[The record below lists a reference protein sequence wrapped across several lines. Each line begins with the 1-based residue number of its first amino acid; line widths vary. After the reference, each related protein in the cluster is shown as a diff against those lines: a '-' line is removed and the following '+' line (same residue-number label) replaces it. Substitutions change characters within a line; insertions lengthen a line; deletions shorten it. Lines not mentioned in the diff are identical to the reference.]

1 MLRPAGRGDCR
12 DTPGTIKASRTRK
25 EAEMPPIIQN
35 QTKPVLLTVK
45 DLLHTLTPP
54 APPAPAA
61 APPVLTP
68 VGVPRTPF
76 TGRRVHFVGI
86 GGSGMCG
93 LAHMLLKFGALVSG
107 TDRSQSAVTLRLA
120 EVGANILYE
129 QKAESVP
136 AGTEIIVHSAAIKP
150 EHAELVEG
158 RSRRCE
164 ILKYAQMLGRVMSL
178 KRGIAI
184 AGTHGKSTTTAMTA
198 HVLLAAQKDPSYVVG
213 ATCKQLGGSA
223 RSGGG
228 DLFVVEACEYDRS
241 FHNLR
246 PHIGVALNVEED
258 HLDYYQK
265 GIGEIVESFAKFLG
279 QIDPQGLAIIAAAD
293 ANCATAAKNIEAKV
307 ETYGVD
313 MPADW
318 QATGIRRFQG
328 RAHFQVTY
336 KGKKMGR
343 LVLGLPGRHNVGN
356 ATVAAAIATHC
367 GVAWEDIAAAV
378 ETFRGADRRSQLLGR
393 FTLPEF
399 PGDVPVTVV
408 DDYGHHPTE
417 IRTTLLALRDHY
429 RPRRLVCIFQPHQHS
444 RTRHLLDDFARSFNH
459 ADLTILP
466 DIYFVRDSEADR
478 QAVNSGT
485 LVRRLQENG
494 REAMYM
500 PTFKEIVDHL
510 MDHMLPG
517 DLLVSMGAGPVWEV
531 TDELVR
537 RLRGTGTA

>member
-1 MLRPAGRGDCR
+1 
-12 DTPGTIKASRTRK
+12 
-25 EAEMPPIIQN
+25 MPPIIQT
-35 QTKPVLLTVK
+35 QPVVFTVK
-45 DLLHTLTPP
+45 DLMHTLAPPALTPP
-54 APPAPAA
+54 GA
-61 APPVLTP
+61 
-68 VGVPRTPF
+68 PRTPF

-107 TDRSQSAVTLRLA
+107 TDRAASAVTLQLA
-120 EVGANILYE
+120 EVGASVTYE
-129 QKAESVP
+129 QKAEAVP
-136 AGTEIIVHSAAIKP
+136 AGTEIVVHSAAIKP
-150 EHAELVEG
+150 EHPELAEARG
-158 RSRRCE
+158 RHCE

-178 KRGIAI
+178 KQGIAI

-198 HVLLAAQKDPSYVVG
+198 HVLLAAGKDPSYVVG
-213 ATCKQLGGSA
+213 ATCQQLGGSA

-228 DLFVVEACEYDRS
+228 ELFVVEACEYDRS

-246 PHIGVALNVEED
+246 PHIGVALNIEED
-258 HLDYYQK
+258 HLDYYK
-265 GIGEIVESFAKFLG
+265 DLDEIIGSFATFLG
-279 QIDPQGLAIIAAAD
+279 RVDPNGLAIISAAD
-293 ANCATAAKNIEAKV
+293 ANCATAVKNIDAKV
-307 ETYGVD
+307 ETYGID

-328 RAHFQVTY
+328 QAHFQVLY

-356 ATVAAAIATHC
+356 AVVAAAIATHC
-367 GVAWEDIAAAV
+367 GVAWDDIQGAV

-393 FTLPEF
+393 FPHPEF
-399 PGDVPVTVV
+399 PGDLPVTVV

-417 IRTTLLALRDHY
+417 IRATLLALRDHY

-444 RTRHLLDDFARSFNH
+444 RTRFLLDDFARSFVH
-459 ADLTILP
+459 ADLTIMP

-478 QAVNSGT
+478 KAVNSGT

-494 REAMYM
+494 RDAMYM
-500 PTFKEIVDHL
+500 PTFKEIGEHL

-517 DLLVSMGAGPVWEV
+517 DLIVSMGAGPVWEV